1 MPKSTSTTIT
11 DLNIDNMEQG
21 KIYATAVVPL
31 EEIERRGW
39 GSPSAPGEPQGILQ
53 PNFNGKMTAACDLD
67 SMW

>member
-31 EEIERRGW
+31 GGDRAKGMGLTI
-39 GSPSAPGEPQGILQ
+39 SPR
-53 PNFNGKMTAACDLD
+53 
-67 SMW
+67 